1 MGVHPAV
8 LYSPAGILVG
18 AFIVSGLY
26 YMLTGQGYRY
36 DIGAVLEG
44 FSPYLWA
51 NLGVG
56 LGISLSVLGAAIGI
70 YTTGASILGGG
81 VKAPRIRTKNLIS
94 IIFCE
99 AVAIYGI
106 IMAIVIS
113 TSVVHFDE
121 ATASEKVLRANYK
134 AGYSFFAAGL
144 TVGFCNLFCGVCVG
158 VVGSGAAL
166 ADAQNGTLF
175 VKILIVEIFASAI
188 GLFGVIVAILQTAN
202 VRMGDKAD

>member
-1 MGVHPAV
+1 IRHWRSSGGFLAVSMGQPGRRSGHLP
-8 LYSPAGILVG
+8 VG
-18 AFIVSGLY
+18 AGKPPS
-26 YMLTGQGYRY
+26 
-36 DIGAVLEG
+36 
-44 FSPYLWA
+44 
-51 NLGVG
+51 
-56 LGISLSVLGAAIGI
+56 
-70 YTTGASILGGG
+70 ASTLPALAFFGGG
-81 VKAPRIRTKNLIS
+81 HHLLRGCGHLWHY
-94 IIFCE
+94 
-99 AVAIYGI
+99 YGYCHLYLCLC
-106 IMAIVIS
+106 
-113 TSVVHFDE
+113 TSMRPQLL
-121 ATASEKVLRANYK
+121 EKVPLRANYK